1 METSSHGE
9 VAVAEIR
16 VERKERS
23 MLPWILGVVALA
35 LVAFA
40 LFKVL
45 GSRDG
50 AAAAAGD
57 PAVQVDTAR

>member
-1 METSSHGE
+1 

-23 MLPWILGVVALA
+23 ILPWILGLVALA

-45 GSRDG
+45 GGRNG
-50 AAAAAGD
+50 AAAAASE